1 MEDVRQ
7 AFGMLGVEVSLVSY
21 QVDSGQAG
29 HVLNRSVNV
38 EDSSEGMDIRL
49 DEENVIKIEVIV
61 KSEDEENPA
70 VEKSKTL
77 RNRFYPEILDQKSTI
92 TR

>member
-61 KSEDEENPA
+61 KSEENPA